1 LNVGAAWRGIRD
13 LFRKAGIDTA
23 ELDARLFAE
32 AAFEMDRLEL
42 VNRERE
48 AVPAKQLK
56 ALEAFAARRL
66 KGEPVVR
73 ILGEKEFWGLSF
85 KLNAA
90 TLVPRPETELLV
102 ERGLEVIGALN
113 SPRVLDLGTGTGCI
127 PIALL
132 TEYSDISA
140 VAVDL
145 SAEALEMARFN
156 ANRHGVGSRFTTLK
170 GSWFDPLEPGERFD
184 LITSNPPY
192 IESSVIAGLMPE
204 VREHDPRL
212 ALDGGPDGLAAYRAI
227 AAEAGLFLKAD
238 GVLLLEIGSGQ
249 GHAVSDIFVGAGF
262 AEVDV
267 VPDLAGLD
275 RMVVARLNA
284 SS

>member
-1 LNVGAAWRGIRD
+1 VGAAWRGIRD

-56 ALEAFAARRL
+56 TLEAFAARRL

-102 ERGLEVIGALN
+102 ERGLEVIGALDR
-113 SPRVLDLGTGTGCI
+113 PRILDLGTGTGCI
-127 PIALL
+127 PISLL
-132 TEYSDISA
+132 TEYSDVTA

-192 IESSVIAGLMPE
+192 IESAVIAGLMPE

-227 AAEAGLFLKAD
+227 AAEAGLFLAAE

-249 GHAVSDIFVGAGF
+249 GHTVSDIFVGAGF
-262 AEVDV
+262 AEVEV
-267 VPDLAGLD
+267 APDLAGLD

-284 SS
+284 AS

>member
-1 LNVGAAWRGIRD
+1 MGAAWRGVRD
-13 LFRKAGIDTA
+13 QFRKAGIDTA

-48 AVPAKQLK
+48 AVPEQQMQ

-66 KGEPVVR
+66 AGEPVVR

-102 ERGLEVIGALN
+102 ERGLEVIGALEGA
-113 SPRVLDLGTGTGCI
+113 RILDLGTGTGCI

-132 TEYSDISA
+132 TEYSDVTA
-140 VAVDL
+140 VAIDL

-156 ANRHGVGSRFTTLK
+156 AGRHGVGERFRTLK

-192 IESSVIAGLMPE
+192 VETAVIAGLMPE

-227 AAEAGLFLKAD
+227 AAEAGLFLRPE
-238 GVLLLEIGSGQ
+238 GVLLLEIGFDQ
-249 GHAVSDIFVGAGF
+249 GNTVSDILVGAGF
-262 AEVDV
+262 SQVEV
-267 VPDLAGLD
+267 VPDLSGLD
-275 RMVVARLNA
+275 RMVVAQL
-284 SS
+284 SPGP